1 MDIKDII
8 ARDRFASLV
17 GIELLEAGDGHAK
30 AKLEIKDHHLNAV
43 DIAQGGAIFTLADL
57 TFAAASNSRGNI
69 AVAINVNISF
79 LKAAKPGM
87 LYAEAFENSV
97 NKKIGSYTVNVTDE
111 QGDLVACFQ
120 GMVYRKKETFHP
132 D

>member
-1 MDIKDII
+1 MP
-8 ARDRFASLV
+8 RPS
-17 GIELLEAGDGHAK
+17 
-30 AKLEIKDHHLNAV
+30 
-43 DIAQGGAIFTLADL
+43 
-57 TFAAASNSRGNI
+57 
-69 AVAINVNISF
+69 
-79 LKAAKPGM
+79 
-87 LYAEAFENSV
+87 ENSV